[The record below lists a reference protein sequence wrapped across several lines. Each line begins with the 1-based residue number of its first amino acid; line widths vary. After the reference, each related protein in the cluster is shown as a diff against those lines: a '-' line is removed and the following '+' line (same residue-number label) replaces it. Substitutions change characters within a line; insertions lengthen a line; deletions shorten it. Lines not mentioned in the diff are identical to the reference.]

1 MNFNPST
8 IARSER
14 RGNDEHRYYHEFV
27 RWRDSKRVRREA
39 LESQWY

>member
-14 RGNDEHRYYHEFV
+14 RGNDEHRYYHEYV
-27 RWRDSKRVRREA
+27 DALTLARWQ
-39 LESQWY
+39 ESAA